1 MQCSAVVGGRG
12 LQSIELT
19 PTLAIIAANSQYWD
33 TETLR
38 HWWWKW
44 CRLLHPHPSPPP
56 PRVRGGLLSAGVQT
70 PCGGDMRPS
79 YQTSRYS
86 RGMVMT
92 VTTDRGNKQE
102 LDRYMIFVHISYL
115 ATVCWLGLWVL
126 LSSCSV
132 SWWTNVFNNICSFNQ
147 SIKTIKLGFTIFSK
161 IFILPTNKLFLQF
174 YWLKLLLGNLFPNP

>member
-1 MQCSAVVGGRG
+1 MQCSAVLGGRG

-33 TETLR
+33 MR

-44 CRLLHPHPSPPP
+44 CRLLHPHPPHHPPP
-56 PRVRGGLLSAGVQT
+56 VWGWGYYQLVFRHRAG
-70 PCGGDMRPS
+70 GGDMRPS

-174 YWLKLLLGNLFPNP
+174 YWLKLLLGNLFLNP